1 MKLKIRRFPM
11 QEVLSQRPGS
21 IILLLGKRGSGKS
34 CMMVEIAKQMY
45 ETGLIDI
52 AVGMSPTDESNK
64 TLTSFLPKTLIY
76 PEFKESI
83 VEKIIQQ
90 QKQQIKKGKKPKKV
104 VLFLDDCGFDSKVIF
119 NSKVMKQLFYNGR
132 HSSVGLVMALQ
143 YAIDMPVSFR
153 ANCDCCITMRET
165 IYSNRERLYKQ
176 YFGQFNS
183 MKSFGMA
190 MDACTANY
198 SALVSCTNLHNNSN
212 ELTDSVFWYKAK
224 LSHEPFV
231 LGSSA
236 VQQLDNKC
244 YDDVEAQME
253 DDRERKEAEL
263 LAKNSEVNRVVRGD
277 DNNKSIYPRDTGNV
291 V

>member
-11 QEVLSQRPGS
+11 NEVLRKKPGS

-34 CMMVEIAKQMY
+34 CMMIEIAKQLY
-45 ETGLIDI
+45 EAGNIDI

-64 TLTSFLPKTLIY
+64 TLSSFLPQTLIY

-83 VEKIIQQ
+83 VEKIMQQ
-90 QKQQIKKGKKPKKV
+90 QKKQIKEKGPEGAKRV
-104 VLFLDDCGFDSKVIF
+104 FLFLDDCGYDSKLIF
-119 NSKVMKQLFYNGR
+119 NSKVMKRLFYNGR
-132 HSSVGLVMALQ
+132 HSKIGLVMALQ

-153 ANCDCCITMRET
+153 ANCDICITMRET

-176 YFGQFNS
+176 YFGQFSS

-190 MDACTANY
+190 MDACTADY
-198 SALVSCTNLHNNSN
+198 SSLVSCTNLHNNSN

-224 LSHEPFV
+224 IDHEPFI

-236 VQQLDNKC
+236 VKRMDRQC
-244 YDDVEAQME
+244 YDDVEAQIE
-253 DDRERKEAEL
+253 EEKKKREAEL
-263 LAKNSEVNRVVRGD
+263 NRSEVNRVVRGD
-277 DNNKSIYPRDTGNV
+277 EDGKTAKLR
-291 V
+291 

>member
-11 QEVLSQRPGS
+11 NEVLSQKPGS

-34 CMMVEIAKQMY
+34 CMMVEIAKQLY
-45 ETGLIDI
+45 DAGHIDI

-76 PEFKESI
+76 SEFKESI
-83 VEKIIQQ
+83 VEKIMQA
-90 QKQQIKKGKKPKKV
+90 QKKQIKSGKKAKKV
-104 VLFLDDCGFDSKVIF
+104 VLFLDDCGYDSKLIF
-119 NSKVMKQLFYNGR
+119 NSKVMKRLFYNGR
-132 HSSVGLVMALQ
+132 HSSIGLVMALQ

-153 ANCDCCITMRET
+153 ANCDICITMRET

-176 YFGQFNS
+176 YFGQFNN

-190 MDACTANY
+190 MDACTENY
-198 SALVSCTNLHNNSN
+198 SALVSCTNLHTNSN

-224 LSHEPFV
+224 VEHEPFT

-236 VQQLDNKC
+236 IKSLDCKC
-244 YDDVEAQME
+244 YVKFCFQV
-253 DDRERKEAEL
+253 L
-263 LAKNSEVNRVVRGD
+263 L
-277 DNNKSIYPRDTGNV
+277 PRFKFRALEFRCLFSGFDFKLRCQV
-291 V
+291 LYFRF